1 MNSQMGEDDM
11 LITTGYNF
19 EGYVITQYIDVISAS
34 VVLGTGI
41 FSSFGL
47 LLQIFPDQGVECM
60 RTN

>member
-41 FSSFGL
+41 FSSFGAAVAD
-47 LLQIFPDQGVECM
+47 FPDQGVECM